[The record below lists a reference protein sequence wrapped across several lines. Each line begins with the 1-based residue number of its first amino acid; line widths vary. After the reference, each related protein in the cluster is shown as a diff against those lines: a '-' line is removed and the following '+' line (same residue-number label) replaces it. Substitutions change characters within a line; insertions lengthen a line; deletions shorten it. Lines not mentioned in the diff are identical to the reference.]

1 MEVFIMGKKLKVIR
15 QQKGLMQRYVSQKL
29 GIHNSYLCKIENG
42 TVRPTAEI
50 INKLYELYEIA

>member
-1 MEVFIMGKKLKVIR
+1 MGKKLKVIR